1 MHQFV
6 SDMVKTIGQGRKTWK
21 DGSILTSTITE
32 ATTVGN
38 LLKDLKRYEKKHWS
52 DCVVAWTADGRT
64 FGVLGTRED
73 EDGDIQIMV
82 EEIEEILEGI
92 LPVTDVIASLENTGK
107 EKRVYLAGDGLYFA
121 IDSDGSIFT
130 KCEDDDVIGCYVTV
144 LGKYEEEPAE
154 ESVLRKK
161 CNNGEVIALAV
172 LTLLGLAGLVN
183 NIYGLVIKSGSAL
196 WEYILW
202 IVTSSIVVAVC
213 GLALYYSCNEQY
225 NNEQKKR

>member
-1 MHQFV
+1 
-6 SDMVKTIGQGRKTWK
+6 MVKTAGQGRKTWK

-32 ATTVGN
+32 ATTVGK

-52 DCVVAWTADGRT
+52 YCVVAWSADGRT

-130 KCEDDDVIGCYVTV
+130 KGEDDDVIGCYVTV

-183 NIYGLVIKSGSAL
+183 NIYGLVTKTGSAL

-202 IVTSSIVVAVC
+202 IVASSIVVAVC
-213 GLALYYSCNEQY
+213 GLTLYYSITKHNHNGY
-225 NNEQKKR
+225 TIIQKIG